1 MPVYSYKKKDGKYY
15 YCKFRLGNK
24 QVIKRGF
31 ADKKEALLFEAK
43 ALNSSGIKKR
53 KIDYTCSELSSAFIK
68 YLYQKYKESSAY
80 RYTCVY
86 NHYIISFFKN
96 YKVKNITNFI
106 LEQYNQYVN
115 KVDYSDKKNI
125 IFLAKV
131 YLQFLRSYDL
141 DLSVNL
147 SNLFIF
153 KTPFVEQKNFDYYTL
168 EEFNE
173 LISVTDDLKFKL
185 IFEILFDY
193 GLRLGELRGLKVEDI
208 DFNMNKLYIR
218 RSINNKTGSK
228 GQKITSVKTQS
239 SYRDYPILPK
249 IKLLLIDYLKHH
261 HDDRKTFLF
270 SSEKGKGK
278 AIGETTI
285 KRAQI
290 EYCKRCNLRVIKLH
304 EFRHSCATYLF
315 NKGADIEL
323 VASWLGHSDSSITMR
338 VYAHLLPSRKNDMIK
353 YFDDT

>member
-31 ADKKEALLFEAK
+31 LDKKEALLYEAK
-43 ALNSSGIKKR
+43 ALNSSVLKR
-53 KIDYTCSELSSAFIK
+53 RRIEYICSELSPLFIK

-86 NHYIISFFKN
+86 NCYIIPFFKS
-96 YKVKNITNFI
+96 YKVKNISNFI

-115 KVDYSDKKNI
+115 KVDYADKKNI

-141 DLSVNL
+141 DPSVNVN
-147 SNLFIF
+147 NLFVF
-153 KTPFVEQKNFDYYTL
+153 KSQFVERKKFDYYTVD
-168 EEFNE
+168 EFNQFS
-173 LISVTDDLKFKL
+173 SVIDNIKFKL
-185 IFEILFDY
+185 IFELLFDY
-193 GLRLGELRGLKVEDI
+193 GLRIGELRGLKQEDI
-208 DFNMNKLYIR
+208 DFKLNKLFIK
-218 RSINNKTGSK
+218 RSINNKTGTK
-228 GQKITSVKTQS
+228 GQKITSVKTAS
-239 SYRDYPILPK
+239 SYRDYPLIPS
-249 IKLLLIDYLKHH
+249 IKTLLIKYLETY
-261 HDDRKTFLF
+261 HDSRNKFLF
-270 SSEKGKGK
+270 SAEKGKGK

-315 NKGADIEL
+315 NKGANIDL

-338 VYAHLLPSRKNDMIK
+338 VYAHILPSRKNDMIK